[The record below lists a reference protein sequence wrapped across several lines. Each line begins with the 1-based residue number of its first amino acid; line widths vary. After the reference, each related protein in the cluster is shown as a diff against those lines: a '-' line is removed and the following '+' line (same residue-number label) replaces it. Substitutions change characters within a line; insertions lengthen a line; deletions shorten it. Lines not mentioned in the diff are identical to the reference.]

1 MLIPVLFHLYFS
13 NRMASGETSEWDLIP
28 PLFCDSRKRHL
39 AGRFK
44 SVIDKD
50 DFSYFARVA
59 LPARGHRSGCP
70 NLSSPKAC
78 AVAINYVTD
87 VMEVSHSSPKRVF
100 SGKRVFF
107 LSRWYGGICIS
118 GKLGIFRKL
127 FAAQVPCMAV
137 EEGLYHKKCLEPSWG
152 RGTSANKQQQM
163 WCWVFIG

>member
-1 MLIPVLFHLYFS
+1 MSETLFHPYFVIH
-13 NRMASGETSEWDLIP
+13 A
-28 PLFCDSRKRHL
+28 KRHL

-100 SGKRVFF
+100 SGKQVFF
-107 LSRWYGGICIS
+107 KVDDMGVSAFQESWVY
-118 GKLGIFRKL
+118 LGN
-127 FAAQVPCMAV
+127 
-137 EEGLYHKKCLEPSWG
+137 CLPLRSHAWL
-152 RGTSANKQQQM
+152 
-163 WCWVFIG
+163 